1 MRVDCFYCDGS
12 GVNQHNGSGLCHH
25 CEGSGAL
32 EAQPPGKYHPVAY
45 AYRFATDAHEGQVD
59 DLGEPY
65 VEAHPRQVFE
75 ILRVIAPDDIE
86 LHCAAWLH
94 DVLEDTEVGYKELI
108 AEFGADV
115 ADLVHEVT
123 HEGRKDSK
131 GYYFP
136 RLRTPKGIQLKF
148 ADRLSNLSRMEGAW
162 KEDRITHY
170 LRQSR
175 FWRTGQESR
184 FKK

>member
-1 MRVDCFYCDGS
+1 MRVQCFYCQGS
-12 GVNQHNGSGLCHH
+12 GADVVFDPPVCHH
-25 CEGSGAL
+25 CEGAGTL
-32 EAQPPGKYHPVAY
+32 EGQPPGKYHPVAY
-45 AYRFATDAHEGQVD
+45 AYLFATNAHDGQTD

-75 ILRVIAPDDIE
+75 LVRVVAPDDIA

-94 DVLEDTEVGYKELI
+94 DVLEDTEIDYHEI
-108 AEFGADV
+108 YAEFGQEV
-115 ADLVHEVT
+115 ADLVNEVT

-184 FKK
+184 FQK